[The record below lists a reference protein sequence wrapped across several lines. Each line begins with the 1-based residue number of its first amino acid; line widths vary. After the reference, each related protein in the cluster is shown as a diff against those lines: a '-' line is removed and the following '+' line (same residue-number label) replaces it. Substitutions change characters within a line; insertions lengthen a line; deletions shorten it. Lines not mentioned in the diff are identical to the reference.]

1 MNTLLPWGLNMD
13 TVPGAS
19 AQCTGSAFS
28 VWFPLRPSG
37 TGLSSSSWK
46 REKKIVCLQ
55 VKGMGSVLHHLL
67 GSGLVGGPLAPDA
80 GLSQTGGCVP
90 GPSKQQGCSML
101 LSSGS
106 AWIGLLGQ
114 TVGPEPPPTPIPSC
128 HPEQT
133 YSAWPSCTSF
143 CSSSST
149 RASLALHW
157 VTKCRISSLPSFP
170 NMLAAALDRP
180 RDYNRRQGKQESGR
194 QM

>member
-1 MNTLLPWGLNMD
+1 MYGISILSLVSTASLRNWSVFLFLEEGKENSVSPGQRHGL
-13 TVPGAS
+13 TA
-19 AQCTGSAFS
+19 T
-28 VWFPLRPSG
+28 PLTR
-37 TGLSSSSWK
+37 LW
-46 REKKIVCLQ
+46 
-55 VKGMGSVLHHLL
+55 
-67 GSGLVGGPLAPDA
+67 VGGVPLAPDA

-90 GPSKQQGCSML
+90 GPSKQQGCSMC

-133 YSAWPSCTSF
+133 YSAWPSCTNF

-180 RDYNRRQGKQESGR
+180 RDYKRRQGKQESGR